1 MRHPSASRSRNVL
14 HLQMYSIRWSAT
26 SIPHATH
33 TTQVNIAMCT
43 HTWHFARR
51 HSVFLPTRTQQ
62 FQKNGCLHSSNAV
75 GESMHAVRRNH
86 LGVRRNHQPTFH
98 AAAPSIRAFLSPVPL
113 SGLPKSAAALQRLG
127 RVFTRYTYRAGT
139 NAQHEESNPT

>member
-43 HTWHFARR
+43 HTWHIARKIFYDEDNNFKKMAACTHPMLWGNLCTQCGATISGYVGITSQ
-51 HSVFLPTRTQQ
+51 HSMLQHHLYVR
-62 FQKNGCLHSSNAV
+62 SS
-75 GESMHAVRRNH
+75 R
-86 LGVRRNHQPTFH
+86 
-98 AAAPSIRAFLSPVPL
+98 PVPL